1 MLYMQKFRRAMRL
14 MRAGGRRNGRA
25 LLPLLAAAAV
35 FLALTL
41 TVSAHLRPAL
51 REIALYT
58 VNDAVTKT
66 MNDSVA
72 ESIGAGSLDYNE
84 LVRLEKDESGNI
96 TALITNMARINS
108 LQTRLTD
115 DYMRHSSDV
124 MKTDISVP
132 LGSLLGGALLS
143 GRGPG
148 IPVRVL
154 SVTNSTARF
163 ENSFSA
169 AGINQTRHRIV
180 LYMTVDIELLIPGER
195 LKTQVETS
203 VVIAETV
210 IVGQVP
216 EAYAQIG

>member
-1 MLYMQKFRRAMRL
+1 MLFARKVRRGIRL
-14 MRAGGRRNGRA
+14 LRAGGRRSGRA
-25 LLPLLAAAAV
+25 LRLLLAAAAV
-35 FLALTL
+35 LTALTL
-41 TVSAHLRPAL
+41 YASAQLRPAL

-58 VNDAVTKT
+58 VDDAVTKT
-66 MNDSVA
+66 MNDAVA
-72 ESIGAGSLDYNE
+72 DSIGAGSLDYDE
-84 LVRLEKDESGNI
+84 LVHLEKDESGNI
-96 TALITNMARINS
+96 TALITNVARINS

-115 DYMRHSSDV
+115 DYMLHSSDV
-124 MKTDISVP
+124 MRTDISIP
-132 LGSLLGGALLS
+132 LGSVFGGVLLS

-163 ENSFSA
+163 ENAFTA
-169 AGINQTRHRIV
+169 AGINQTRHQIV

-216 EAYAQIG
+216 DAYAQIG

>member
-1 MLYMQKFRRAMRL
+1 MPLALR
-14 MRAGGRRNGRA
+14 GRRMLRRLRSGDRKGARLLRAAA
-25 LLPLLAAAAV
+25 LLCAVTAA
-35 FLALTL
+35 LSL
-41 TVSAHLRPAL
+41 TVSRRLRPAM

-66 MNDSVA
+66 MNDSVSA
-72 ESIGAGSLDYNE
+72 SIGEGQLDYEE
-84 LVRLEKDESGNI
+84 LVRLEKDGDGNV

-108 LQTRLTD
+108 LQTRLTN
-115 DYMRHSSDV
+115 DYMLHSSDV
-124 MKTDISVP
+124 MKTDLSVP
-132 LGSLLGGALLS
+132 LGTVIGGPLLS
-143 GRGPG
+143 GRGPE

-163 ENSFSA
+163 ENAFSA

-180 LYMTVDIELLIPGER
+180 LIMAVDIEVLIPGER
-195 LKTQVETS
+195 LTTRVETS

-210 IVGQVP
+210 IVGRVP